1 MALRIAT
8 GFAMS
13 QPSVAPSRISILFA
27 YVAGLAYWIA
37 YFVKGA
43 PTFTGNDWLKEQ
55 VFSNLVR
62 DSLHSLQLPWRM
74 SADFYHAGV
83 FELIANPEISL
94 TPDFLLLNVLP
105 NNTYFLV
112 HWLLFFTAGFIGTVL
127 LARKYAFSS
136 LPFLFF
142 VVLFNFN
149 GFISSHISEGHIQW
163 AGYFLFPLFFYWFS
177 DIAADAPTARTCT
190 ALKIALLLGVMFMN
204 GSFHMAIWCL
214 MLMALTLIYRKD
226 LWRPVGLVVL
236 IAGLI
241 GVARLVPAAMYFPP
255 KTDFVSGYPSIST
268 LLDALTFVYHPENPA
283 RGGSFGNLVWH
294 EYSFYIGYI
303 GLVFLVAGAVEYAK
317 AKLQTVPVWWIPA
330 ALIMFELA
338 MGDVYQLI
346 PNSGLPFSTI
356 ERVAS
361 RFMAM
366 PFCVLLIVAVVGFS
380 HLEQRYRHYT
390 RLALLL
396 SLLPM
401 LGEIFQN
408 ARKWRIQSYEVV
420 VGANQIPVVTI
431 VESQDQFLRL
441 IVGVSWS
448 ISLVAAL
455 VAVVWLFR
463 LRKV

>member
-1 MALRIAT
+1 MLQPKTWSLRL
-8 GFAMS
+8 
-13 QPSVAPSRISILFA
+13 SILTA
-27 YVAGLAYWIA
+27 YIAGLVYWVA

-94 TPDFLLLNVLP
+94 TPDFLLLGVLP

-136 LPFLFF
+136 LPFVFL

-149 GFISSHISEGHIQW
+149 GFISSHVSEGHIQW

-177 DIAADAPTARTCT
+177 DIAAPVAQIRLRA
-190 ALKIALLLGVMFMN
+190 ALKISMLLGVMFMN

-226 LWRPVGLVVL
+226 LWRPVGLAVL

-268 LLDALTFVYHPENPA
+268 LLDALTFVYHPESPA
-283 RGGSFGNLVWH
+283 RGGSFGNLMWH

-330 ALIMFELA
+330 ALIMFLFA

-361 RFMAM
+361 RFMVM
-366 PFCVLLIVAVVGFS
+366 PFCVLLIVAAVGFT

-390 RLALLL
+390 RLALGI

-408 ARKWRIQSYEVV
+408 ARKWRIQSYEAV
-420 VGANQIPVVTI
+420 VGTNQIPVVTI

-448 ISLVAAL
+448 ISLMAAL
-455 VAVVWLFR
+455 VAVLWLFS
-463 LRKV
+463 LRKA

>member
-1 MALRIAT
+1 MIQNLIASKLNI
-8 GFAMS
+8 F
-13 QPSVAPSRISILFA
+13 VA
-27 YVAGLAYWIA
+27 YVAGFAYWLT
-37 YFVKGA
+37 YFVKGE

-55 VFSNLVR
+55 VFSNLLR
-62 DSLHSLQLPWRM
+62 DSLNGWQLPWRI
-74 SADFYHAGV
+74 SVDFYHAGV

-94 TPDFLLLNVLP
+94 TPDFLLLAWLP

-112 HWLLFFTAGFIGTVL
+112 HWLLFFTIGFVGTVL
-127 LARKYAFSS
+127 LARKYAVSS

-142 VVLFNFN
+142 MVLFNFN

-177 DIAADAPTARTCT
+177 DISAERVEARKAA
-190 ALKIALLLGVMFMN
+190 ALKIALLLGVMFIN

-214 MLMALTLIYRKD
+214 MLMVLTLIYRKD
-226 LWRPVGLVVL
+226 LWRPVGLVIL
-236 IAGLI
+236 ISGLI
-241 GVARLVPAAMYFPP
+241 GVARLVPAAAYFPS
-255 KTDFVSGYPSIST
+255 KTDFVSGYPSISM
-268 LLDALTFVYHPENPA
+268 LLDALTFVYHPESPA
-283 RGGSFGNLVWH
+283 RGGSFGNLMWH

-303 GLVFLVAGAVEYAK
+303 GLVFFVVGAYMYGK
-317 AKLQTVPVWWIPA
+317 ARLQSVPVWWIPA
-330 ALIMFELA
+330 ALIMALFA

-366 PFCVLLIVAVVGFS
+366 PFCVLLIFAAVGVT
-380 HLEQRYRHYT
+380 HLEQRYRHFT

-396 SLLPM
+396 SLAPM

-408 ARKWRIQSYEVV
+408 ARNWRIQSYESV

-431 VESQDQFLRL
+431 VESHDQFLRI
-441 IVGVSWS
+441 IVGISWS
-448 ISLVAAL
+448 ISLTAAL
-455 VAVVWLFR
+455 VAVVWLIR
-463 LRKV
+463 LRKSAV